1 MGYQSPATD
10 LIRTRCSW
18 RSFGGQAVETEKR
31 KKLEEFIQSLESPL
45 WGNMPRVKLLDMA
58 LPGSGRVSGT
68 YGMIKGAG
76 IFLVGAMKPGYRDME
91 DFGYI
96 FEKII
101 LCATDLNLATCWIG
115 VTFARG
121 FMAKKMALA
130 PDEMIP
136 AISPLGYPAKHR
148 ALADRIAR
156 LSSGSAKRK
165 PWSDLFFHG
174 DWQEELTPDTAGA
187 YQTPLE
193 MVRLAPSATNNQPWR
208 IVKQGNAF
216 HFFLQRS
223 PGYNKLAGSADMQRL
238 DMGIAMC
245 HFELAAEEAGLE
257 GQWIETEPDLA
268 LPKRCEYLVSWKGN

>member
-1 MGYQSPATD
+1 MDYQSKATD
-10 LIRTRCSW
+10 LIRNRCSW
-18 RSFGGQAVETEKR
+18 RSFGDRAVETEKR
-31 KKLEEFIQSLESPL
+31 NKLDEFIKTLESPL

-58 LPGSGRVSGT
+58 LPGKGRVSGT
-68 YGMIKGAG
+68 YGIIKGAG
-76 IFLVGAMKPGYRDME
+76 VFLVGAIKPGYRDME
-91 DFGYI
+91 DFAYI

-101 LCATDLNLATCWIG
+101 LCATDLNLATCWMG
-115 VTFARG
+115 LTFARG
-121 FMAKKMALA
+121 LVAEKIGLA

-136 AISPLGYPAKHR
+136 AISPLGYPAKRR

-165 PWSDLFFHG
+165 PWKELFFQG
-174 DWQEELTPDTAGA
+174 GWQEELTPDAAGA

-193 MVRLAPSATNNQPWR
+193 MVRLAPSATNQQPWR
-208 IVKQGNAF
+208 IVKQGNVF

-223 PGYNKLAGSADMQRL
+223 PGYDKLAGSVDMQRL

-245 HFELAAEEAGLE
+245 HFELTTEEVGLE
-257 GQWIETEPDLA
+257 GEWIEKEPDLA